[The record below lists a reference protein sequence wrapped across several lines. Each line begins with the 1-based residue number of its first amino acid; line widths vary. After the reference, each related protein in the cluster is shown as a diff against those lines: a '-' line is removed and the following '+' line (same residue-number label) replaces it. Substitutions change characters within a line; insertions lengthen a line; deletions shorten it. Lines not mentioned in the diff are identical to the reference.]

1 MRKPV
6 QLMLI
11 YGNDPGAGASYFNN
25 LGMILEMLIQL
36 LLQLMEN
43 ILKLRKLGILVRLVL
58 MVKSVSN

>member
-1 MRKPV
+1 
-6 QLMLI
+6 
-11 YGNDPGAGASYFNN
+11 
-25 LGMILEMLIQL
+25 MLIQL